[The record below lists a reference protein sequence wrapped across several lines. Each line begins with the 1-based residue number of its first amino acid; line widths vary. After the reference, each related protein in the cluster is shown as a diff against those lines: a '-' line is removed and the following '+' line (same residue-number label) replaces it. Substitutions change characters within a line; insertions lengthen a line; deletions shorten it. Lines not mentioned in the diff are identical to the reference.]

1 MAKQRDTTAEAPK
14 DRFLLC
20 ADNLADPRVVEYQFK
35 DHGVVLERGTA
46 VSLRYVAERFDAFK
60 ARRMEEAP

>member
-1 MAKQRDTTAEAPK
+1 MSESPQTTGG

-35 DHGVVLERGTA
+35 DCGEVLERGTA
-46 VSLRYVAERFDAFK
+46 ISLRYVTERFDAFK
-60 ARRMEEAP
+60 ARRMRDSP